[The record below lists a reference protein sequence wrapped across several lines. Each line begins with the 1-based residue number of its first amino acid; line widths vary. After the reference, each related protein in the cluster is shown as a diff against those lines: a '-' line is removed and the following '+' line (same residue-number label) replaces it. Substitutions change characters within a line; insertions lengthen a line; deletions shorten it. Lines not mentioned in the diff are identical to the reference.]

1 MIKLCFCVH
10 RLPSLTRE
18 QFQDYWHSPHA
29 PLLKR
34 HAEVLGI
41 RKYIQVHTRDSELG
55 EALRAS
61 RGGPEAYDGVAELW
75 WDSIEQMQEVLGT
88 EQAQAAVAELIEDE
102 HRFADLSRSPIFLA
116 EERQIL

>member
-18 QFQDYWHSPHA
+18 QFQDYWHSTHA
-29 PLLKR
+29 ALLKR
-34 HAEVLGI
+34 HA
-41 RKYIQVHTRDSELG
+41 
-55 EALRAS
+55 
-61 RGGPEAYDGVAELW
+61 
-75 WDSIEQMQEVLGT
+75 EVLGT